1 MSDKTLSAIAKREKR
16 TQEALRETLK
26 AKSAAKVQGQKGAA
40 VQAKEA
46 AK

>member
-1 MSDKTLSAIAKREKR
+1 MSDKTLKAIAKRERR
-16 TQEALRETLK
+16 TQEALSGRSK
-26 AKSAAKVQGQKGAA
+26 GAAQKVQGEKGAP